1 MGIGGSIAL
10 LVIGAILAFAVK
22 DTDLGGWLDINVVG
36 WVLILAGLV
45 GMVLTLWVWNSRR
58 RRVVMAPPATRETT
72 YVDPRQATYVDPAAD
87 PQVVERRYT
96 RTERT
101 Y

>member
-10 LVIGAILAFAVK
+10 LVIGAILAFAVR
-22 DTDLGGWLDINVVG
+22 DTTLGGWIDINVVG

-45 GMVLTLWVWNSRR
+45 GLALTVWAWNRR
-58 RRVVMAPPATRETT
+58 RTVVAAPPPAGN
-72 YVDPRQATYVDPAAD
+72 AYVDPAARD
-87 PQVVERRYT
+87 RVVERRYSQ
-96 RTERT
+96 TERE